1 MKTAVHENKSKS
13 FIPFLI
19 LIKVHKH
26 KQTGIS
32 LFWFLSFISA
42 CLTAKQTQ
50 KLTGTF
56 VPFFLITACLHFSK
70 CKRKLEGSSHSF
82 FIQACP

>member
-1 MKTAVHENKSKS
+1 VHETKSKF

-26 KQTGIS
+26 KQTGIPLS
-32 LFWFLSFISA
+32 FWFLSFILA
-42 CLTAKQTQ
+42 CLSAKQTQ
-50 KLTGTF
+50 ILTGTF
-56 VPFFLITACLHFSK
+56 APFFLITACLHSSK
-70 CKRKLEGSSHSF
+70 CKRKLAGISHSF